1 MTFLLLAA
9 ALAPAADPT
18 LKVGDPAPPL
28 AADRWYGGPAV
39 TRFEPGRVYV
49 VEFWATWCPSCLT
62 YAPYLADLA
71 RELRPQGVTVI
82 GHTTKDVRGNT
93 PAAVQRYAERKGAKL
108 GYPLALAD
116 TDATRGAWMTAAGQ
130 AGIPTCF
137 VVGKDGRLAFI
148 GQPASLPAVLPK
160 VLAGTWEPARDGP
173 PLAEAETEAE
183 ALDTAM
189 KADDA
194 DPKALLPRLE
204 TFAAKNPLLAADPYL
219 TGGRLK
225 LLAKAGRA
233 DEAVTLADSLI
244 AGAVRRDESATLGQ
258 VRAALADPAG
268 DPKLRAVA
276 VKAAE
281 AERTMLG
288 ADDPGATVRLAA
300 AYKAAGDG
308 RARTLAADGA
318 KLAEAAFAL
327 DPDNWRLLLLLAQAH
342 QTAGDLP
349 AAKAAGD
356 RAVATAGR
364 LGASDAVK
372 AFVAKEAAKYAK

>member
-9 ALAPAADPT
+9 ALAPAADPS
-18 LKVGDPAPPL
+18 LRVGDPAPPL

-62 YAPYLADLA
+62 FAPLLADFQK
-71 RELRPQGVTVI
+71 EYGPQGLTVI
-82 GHTTKDVRGNT
+82 GHTTRDVRGNT
-93 PAAVQRYAERKGAKL
+93 PAAVQKYAERKGAKL

-116 TDATRGAWMTAAGQ
+116 ADATKAAWMTAAGQ

-148 GQPASLPAVLPK
+148 GQPGSLRAVLPR
-160 VLAGTWEPARDGP
+160 VLAGTWDAARDGP
-173 PLAEAETEAE
+173 PLAKAEAELE
-183 ALDTAM
+183 ALDKAL

-194 DPKALLPRLE
+194 DPDTLLPRLQA
-204 TFAAKNPLLAADPYL
+204 FAANTDLVTDPYL
-219 TGGRLK
+219 TGGWLRL
-225 LLAKAGRA
+225 LLRAGLTG
-233 DEAVTLADSLI
+233 EAVRLAGEHI
-244 AGAVRRDESATLGQ
+244 AWGVRREDSATLDQ
-258 VRAALADPAG
+258 VRAALTAGPAADRRLLDLG
-268 DPKLRAVA
+268 

-281 AERTMLG
+281 ASRTVLG
-288 ADDPGATVRLAA
+288 WNDPGATVRLAA
-300 AYKAAGDG
+300 AYKVAGNMWAKQTADEG
-308 RARTLAADGA
+308 AR
-318 KLAEAAFAL
+318 LAEKAFAL

-342 QTAGDLP
+342 QTAGDLM